1 MQDFQETEG
10 LKIIKNWMA
19 EKDFAPFTF
28 QLETWGKYYRN
39 YSGMVVAPTGF
50 GKTYSVFLAVIV
62 DFLNFPENYKAGL
75 KLIWI
80 TPLRALAKDIAKAMR
95 EAIDEIG
102 LDWTV
107 GVRNGD
113 TPVAERTSQ
122 TKKMPDILLVTP
134 ESMHLLLAQKNHQR
148 FFKNLKCVAID
159 EWHELLGSKRGVL
172 TELALSRL
180 FSYQKKLKIWGIT
193 ATIGNLDEALEV
205 LIPYSIKKT
214 KVLAKEKKKI
224 EIVAVL
230 PDEVEILPWAGH
242 LGQKL
247 ADKVIPIILESKT
260 TLIFTNTRS
269 QAEMWY
275 QILLSQHPDFAG
287 QIAIHHSSIDKDL
300 RIWIE
305 ENLSSGY
312 LKAVVSTSSL
322 DLGVDF
328 KPVDTV
334 IQIGSAKGVA
344 RFLQRAGRSGH
355 SPFETSKI
363 FFVPTHSLEL
373 IEVSALKEAVK
384 QNKIEPRVPMVLTF
398 DVLVQF
404 LISLAVGEGF
414 KADETFKQIKNTF
427 AFKEIT
433 DEEWISILQFITIG
447 GGAFKNYEEFH
458 KVIIEDGIYKV
469 TSRRIAM
476 LHRMNIGVIVS
487 DAMLKVKVLGGSYVG
502 MIEEYFITKLKKE
515 DKFILAG
522 RVLEVAH
529 IKEMTVFVRNAKGKA
544 MVPSYLGGRLP
555 LSSYLGQFLR
565 MKLSESLQAKSSEKE
580 LKFLHPLLASQEGIS
595 HIPKE
600 DEFLVEIIKTRD
612 GYHLFMYPFEGR
624 LIHEVMSAL
633 IAFRISKITPISFS
647 MAMNDYGFELLSSQE
662 IPLNEENLKQ
672 ILSKENLI
680 QDVLSSINA
689 TEMARRKF
697 RDIAVISGLVIQT
710 YPGQQKSNKSL
721 QSSAGLIF
729 NVLEDYDSQNILLKQ
744 AYTEVF
750 NQQIDEARL
759 MEAFKRIENSKI
771 ILKFANSLT
780 PLSFPI
786 KVDSL
791 RQSLSSEDLG
801 ERIRRMQAEA
811 MKKGLTVKQIA
822 RKK

>member
-1 MQDFQETEG
+1 MDNFQNTEG

-19 EKDFAPFTF
+19 QKDFAPFTF
-28 QLETWGKYYRN
+28 QLETWEKFYKN

-50 GKTYSVFLAVIV
+50 GKTYSVFLAVII
-62 DFLNFPENYKAGL
+62 DFLNFPEKYGDGL
-75 KLIWI
+75 KLLWI
-80 TPLRALAKDIAKAMR
+80 TPLRALAKDIAKAMK

-102 LDWTV
+102 LDWSV

-113 TPVAERTSQ
+113 TPISERTSQ

-134 ESMHLLLAQKNHQR
+134 ESLHLLLAQKNNQR
-148 FFKNLKCVAID
+148 YFKNLKCIAVD
-159 EWHELLGSKRGVL
+159 EWHELLGGKRGVL

-180 FSYQKKLKIWGIT
+180 TSYQKKIRIWGIT

-205 LIPYSIKKT
+205 LLPYKTKKT
-214 KVLAKEKKKI
+214 KVVAKEKKKI
-224 EIVAVL
+224 DIIAVL

-242 LGQKL
+242 LGNKL
-247 ADKVIPIILESKT
+247 ANKVIPIILESKT
-260 TLIFTNTRS
+260 TLVFTNTRS

-275 QILLSQHPDFAG
+275 QILLQQHPDFAG

-363 FFVPTHSLEL
+363 YFVPTHSLEL
-373 IEVSALKEAVK
+373 IEVAALKEAVK
-384 QNKIEPRVPMVLTF
+384 QKIIEPRVPMVMTF
-398 DVLVQF
+398 DVLVQY
-404 LISLAVGEGF
+404 LITLAVGEGF
-414 KADETFKQIKNTF
+414 KAEETFEQIKNTY
-427 AFKEIT
+427 AFQEIT
-433 DEEWISILQFITIG
+433 AEEWTSILQFITIG

-458 KVIIEDGIYKV
+458 KVVIEDGIYKV

-502 MIEEYFITKLKKE
+502 MIEEYFITRMKKE

-529 IKEMTVFVRNAKGKA
+529 IKEMTVYVRNAKGKA

-565 MKLSESLQAKSSEKE
+565 MKLSQSLDAKSSEKE

-662 IPLNEENLKQ
+662 IPLTEENLKQ

-680 QDVLSSINA
+680 KDVLSSINA

-710 YPGQQKSNKSL
+710 YPGQQKNNKSL

-759 MEAFKRIENSKI
+759 VEAFNRIENSKI
-771 ILKFANSLT
+771 ILKFANSFT

-801 ERIRRMQAEA
+801 ERIKRMQAEA
-811 MKKGLTVKQIA
+811 MKKGKTVIQMA
-822 RKK
+822 RGK